1 KQPVKADI
9 IFEDLA
15 AKEEAGKAISDPA
28 TGSYRITLPDGKH
41 YGIRAEAKGFLS
53 VNENMEL
60 APITEY
66 TEVKRDLYLM
76 PIEEGESILL
86 NNVFFEQ
93 GKPILKPQSFP
104 ELDRLAQILDENP
117 TIKIEIQG
125 HTDNVGNKQALQQLS
140 ENRVMAVREYLIKKG
155 IKKDRITGKGFG
167 PNKPIAPNDTE
178 ENRQRNRRV
187 EFQIVKK

>member
-1 KQPVKADI
+1 
-9 IFEDLA
+9 
-15 AKEEAGKAISDPA
+15 
-28 TGSYRITLPDGKH
+28 
-41 YGIRAEAKGFLS
+41 
-53 VNENMEL
+53 
-60 APITEY
+60 
-66 TEVKRDLYLM
+66 
-76 PIEEGESILL
+76 
-86 NNVFFEQ
+86 
-93 GKPILKPQSFP
+93 FP